1 MYSISSFLL
10 SQKHKKLTQENTSKE
25 EYSMNTI
32 TIKQGE
38 SPAYSLD
45 RGYVAK
51 VDTKKCVN
59 CGTCRENCP
68 VEAIDEAQRW
78 ICRVCPEC
86 TDQPGMRLHD
96 IDAFRT
102 KQSCTTACPLG
113 ISPQGYIGLARNG
126 KDEAA
131 FQIIWE
137 KNPLPSVCAHICHHP
152 CEQVC
157 KRGVL
162 VDEPMAIRGI
172 KRYLD
177 ENVEYTRPKYPRL
190 YDERIAV
197 IGAGPAGLSAGHFL
211 SELGYEVDIYEAN
224 NEPGGML
231 VRAIPDF
238 RLSHE
243 EVRKDIRKL
252 TEAGLSIHCSAPLGK
267 KQIAELQK
275 EYDAIVVAAGTPHG
289 KEITWVPKWNYD
301 AVYTAIQFMD
311 FANNDQDTVRMPHQN
326 FEIVG
331 KEGIVIGGG
340 SVAMDTA
347 RTALR
352 LGAKK
357 VTVICLESGEDV
369 PAHKWEKDEAIE
381 EGIVF
386 LEGYSPK
393 AYTGRVNTL
402 EGIDFAKVTKFEK
415 DENGKIHFETNDED
429 ILHIPTNF
437 CIVAIGQYADPIFPE
452 ADGETVFWAGDIAGG
467 ACSVIDALAS
477 GRDAAFDVDAAI
489 QERMLRN
496 GRISHK
502 LVPGPL
508 EEKLYP
514 CNRRK
519 TRHHER
525 PMQPAADRVKNFDDV
540 EITYTAKQVY
550 QEELRCLGCGYA
562 MIDAEKCIGC
572 GVCQKLCPEGD
583 VITMVRK

>member
-1 MYSISSFLL
+1 MTTIRV
-10 SQKHKKLTQENTSKE
+10 QREGTQEFT
-25 EYSMNTI
+25 
-32 TIKQGE
+32 
-38 SPAYSLD
+38 LD

-51 VDTKKCVN
+51 VNTSRCIN

-68 VEAIDEAQRW
+68 VGAITEAQRW

-86 TDQPGMRLHD
+86 TDQPVMRLQD
-96 IDAFRT
+96 IDDFCT

-126 KDEAA
+126 KEDAA
-131 FQIIWE
+131 YRMIWE
-137 KNPLPSVCAHICHHP
+137 KNPLPAVCSHICHHP

-162 VDEPMAIRGI
+162 VDDPMAIRGI

-177 ENVEYTRPKYPRL
+177 ANVEYTRPAYPRL
-190 YDERIAV
+190 HDERIAV

-211 SELGYEVDIYEAN
+211 SSLGYEVTVFDAN

-231 VRAIPDF
+231 VRAIPEF
-238 RLSHE
+238 RLPRE
-243 EVRKDIRKL
+243 EIRKDIQKL
-252 TEAGLSIHCSAPLGK
+252 AEAGLDIQCGVRLGK
-267 KQIAELQK
+267 AQIKELRD

-311 FANNDQDTVRMPHQN
+311 FANNDQNTYRMPHQN
-326 FEIVG
+326 FVVEG
-331 KEGIVIGGG
+331 KEGVVIGGG

-357 VTVICLESGEDV
+357 VTVVCLEEGEYV
-369 PAHKWEKDEAIE
+369 PAHKWEKDEAAE
-381 EGIVF
+381 EGVEF

-393 AYTGRVNTL
+393 AYCGRVNTL
-402 EGIDFAKVTKFEK
+402 EGIDFVKVTDYAK
-415 DENGKIHFETNDED
+415 DENGKITFNTDD
-429 ILHIPTNF
+429 SDVRHIPTDF
-437 CIVAIGQYADPIFPE
+437 CIVAIGQYADPIYPE
-452 ADGETVFWAGDIAGG
+452 ADGKTVFWAGDIAGG

-477 GRDAAFDVDAAI
+477 GRKAAFAVDSAI
-489 QERMLRN
+489 QERTLRN
-496 GRISHK
+496 AETGHS
-502 LVPGPL
+502 LVAAPR
-508 EEKLYP
+508 EEKIYP

-519 TRHHER
+519 ILHHER
-525 PMQPAADRVKNFDDV
+525 PMQEVGDRLKNFDDV
-540 EITYTAKQVY
+540 ELTYTKKQAY

-562 MIDAEKCIGC
+562 MIDTYKCIGC
-572 GVCQKLCPEGD
+572 GMCQKLCPQGD
-583 VITMVRK
+583 VISMVKK

>member
-1 MYSISSFLL
+1 M
-10 SQKHKKLTQENTSKE
+10 
-25 EYSMNTI
+25 
-32 TIKQGE
+32 
-38 SPAYSLD
+38 
-45 RGYVAK
+45 
-51 VDTKKCVN
+51 
-59 CGTCRENCP
+59 
-68 VEAIDEAQRW
+68 
-78 ICRVCPEC
+78 
-86 TDQPGMRLHD
+86 
-96 IDAFRT
+96 
-102 KQSCTTACPLG
+102 
-113 ISPQGYIGLARNG
+113 
-126 KDEAA
+126 
-131 FQIIWE
+131 
-137 KNPLPSVCAHICHHP
+137 
-152 CEQVC
+152 
-157 KRGVL
+157 L

-177 ENVEYTRPKYPRL
+177 ENVEYARPKYPRL

-211 SELGYEVDIYEAN
+211 SELGYEVTVFEAN

-243 EVRKDIRKL
+243 EVRGDIKKL
-252 TEAGLSIHCSAPLGK
+252 EEAGLTIQCSAPLGK

-340 SVAMDTA
+340 SVAMDTT

-352 LGAKK
+352 LGAEK

-369 PAHKWEKDEAIE
+369 PAHKWEKDEAVE

-386 LEGYSPK
+386 IEGYSPK

-415 DENGKIHFETNDED
+415 DENGKIHFETNDEE
-429 ILHIPTNF
+429 ILHIPTDF

-496 GRISHK
+496 GRIGHK

-519 TRHHER
+519 TRRHER
-525 PMQPAADRVKNFDDV
+525 PMQPAAERVKNFDDV

-572 GVCQKLCPEGD
+572 GVCQKLCPAGD